1 MTPEAEGEAIRRFI
15 SIQTRGDDQ
24 IQGEVLLALLRK
36 RRRRFI
42 SMIVINV
49 FAVLFF
55 GYSYQAGISSL
66 PGWVIAGVGVT
77 FLLNMGIIARQLH
90 WAGRAIAFVKEDS
103 AR

>member
-42 SMIVINV
+42 SMIVI
-49 FAVLFF
+49 F

-66 PGWVIAGVGVT
+66 PEWVIAGVGVT